1 MPPAR
6 KRKPRAKQPI
16 PLPPTSRRRPVPA
29 PATDQ
34 PPLFRTMF
42 KRASSAAWSVESR
55 PRAPARRAPGAR
67 ETPAVRRCTTRRSA
81 VAAAHRRRRASGAE
95 APPLERRSRSR
106 SAASGALGCG
116 CLCESPTLSLTVC
129 VLWRASG
136 RSEPRFV
143 SVGVWLHLSVT
154 VSQIKR
160 FKKQQRSEPSVT
172 LVFAPSPHG
181 MEAAPQAA
189 YKNTS
194 VDSGDSDNESRHPAA
209 PLSHHTPRTRRP
221 EAAVCCPLLHCTHP
235 CTARGAGRARRRPRA
250 QSGRERA
257 ARRPLRSSARL
268 GACAPCR
275 GRSGGQRGRGCCR
288 SRT

>member
-1 MPPAR
+1 MPR
-6 KRKPRAKQPI
+6 SSEKKTLHKQPLP

-81 VAAAHRRRRASGAE
+81 VAVAHRRRRASGAE

-129 VLWRASG
+129 VLCRASG

-143 SVGVWLHLSVT
+143 SVGVWLHLSVA
-154 VSQIKR
+154 VSVYQAFQKAAKKR
-160 FKKQQRSEPSVT
+160 TER
-172 LVFAPSPHG
+172 
-181 MEAAPQAA
+181 
-189 YKNTS
+189 
-194 VDSGDSDNESRHPAA
+194 D
-209 PLSHHTPRTRRP
+209 PRI
-221 EAAVCCPLLHCTHP
+221 
-235 CTARGAGRARRRPRA
+235 RALTTWDGG
-250 QSGRERA
+250 ST
-257 ARRPLRSSARL
+257 
-268 GACAPCR
+268 
-275 GRSGGQRGRGCCR
+275 SGGL
-288 SRT
+288 

>member
-1 MPPAR
+1 MPR
-6 KRKPRAKQPI
+6 SSEKKTLHKQPLP

-81 VAAAHRRRRASGAE
+81 VAVAHRRRRASGAE

-129 VLWRASG
+129 VLCRASG
-136 RSEPRFV
+136 HSEPRFV
-143 SVGVWLHLSVT
+143 SVGVWLHLSVVAVSISSVSKSSKEASRAWPSYSRPHHMGWRQHLRRLIKTQASPAGTLTTKADTLQPRYPEAGGGSVLST
-154 VSQIKR
+154 VA
-160 FKKQQRSEPSVT
+160 
-172 LVFAPSPHG
+172 L
-181 MEAAPQAA
+181 
-189 YKNTS
+189 
-194 VDSGDSDNESRHPAA
+194 
-209 PLSHHTPRTRRP
+209 HTP
-221 EAAVCCPLLHCTHP
+221 VY
-235 CTARGAGRARRRPRA
+235 GARRRPRA